1 MHIVICEEHGWV
13 YVGIYD
19 GFNGPDATDYLLN
32 NMFYA
37 VHDEL
42 KGFLCNRNRNSSN
55 KLKSEDVLEALSEA
69 MRKTEDAF
77 LKIINEMINH
87 NPVLAMMGSCVLVML
102 MKGEDVYLMN
112 VGDSRAV
119 LATRIG
125 NHPQLTM
132 DHSTH
137 VKEVGFLDLLKLSNY
152 LI

>member
-1 MHIVICEEHGWV
+1 
-13 YVGIYD
+13 
-19 GFNGPDATDYLLN
+19 
-32 NMFYA
+32 
-37 VHDEL
+37 
-42 KGFLCNRNRNSSN
+42 
-55 KLKSEDVLEALSEA
+55 
-69 MRKTEDAF
+69 
-77 LKIINEMINH
+77 MINH